1 MKRLFLYLFLLVL
14 ICGCGQQ
21 LNALIKLNSEQESQQ
36 RFVESQRKK
45 FVVLINDI
53 QQGELERGL
62 TTKQIIRL
70 YGEPV
75 LIKELESQREFL
87 YRDPLDFFAS
97 PKAYLYF
104 DQQDILVDFKIKL
117 PESPSLRAEKL

>member
-1 MKRLFLYLFLLVL
+1 MRRLFLYSFLLVL

-21 LNALIKLNSEQESQQ
+21 LKALIKLNSEQESQQ
-36 RFVESQRKK
+36 RFVASQRKK
-45 FVVLINDI
+45 LVALINDI
-53 QQGELERGL
+53 QQGELEKGI
-62 TTKQIIRL
+62 TSKQVIRL
-70 YGEPV
+70 YGEPI

-87 YRDPLDFFAS
+87 YRDPLDFFVS

-117 PESPSLRAEKL
+117 PESPPSKAEKL

>member
-1 MKRLFLYLFLLVL
+1 MRRLFLYLFLLVL

-36 RFVESQRKK
+36 RFVEAQRKK
-45 FVVLINDI
+45 LVALINDI
-53 QQGELERGL
+53 QQGKLEKGI
-62 TTKQIIRL
+62 TSKQIIRL

-75 LIKELESQREFL
+75 LIKELKGQREFL

-97 PKAYLYF
+97 PKVYLFF

-117 PESPSLRAEKL
+117 PESPPSKAEKL